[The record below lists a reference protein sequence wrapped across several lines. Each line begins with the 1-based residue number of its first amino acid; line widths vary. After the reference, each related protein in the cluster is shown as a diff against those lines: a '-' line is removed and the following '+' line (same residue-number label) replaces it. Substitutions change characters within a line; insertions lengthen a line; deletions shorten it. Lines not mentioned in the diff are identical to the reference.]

1 MRTIEIRTTQNVS
14 IEYELASLRERA
26 FAILI
31 DLLVIMAFIFFVSF
45 FVLLF
50 LPAVLDGVSSEL
62 VLVILYLVSPVTG
75 FILYQ
80 FFSEWLANG
89 QSWGKKAM
97 SIQVVRLDG
106 KQPEV
111 TDYLLRALFHLVDTL
126 LSSGILAAIVISS
139 SAKAQRLGD
148 LSANTTVIRRRS
160 TQRYRLSDILRIESV
175 EKYQPQYP
183 EVRQLSEQ
191 DMLTVKNVLIRYQK
205 YRNPAH
211 GAAVRATAQRL
222 AQVLQIAP
230 PDDNPMDFLKTL
242 LRDYIVLTR

>member
-1 MRTIEIRTTQNVS
+1 MRTIEIRTAQNVS
-14 IEYELASLRERA
+14 IEYELASLRDRA

-31 DLLVIMAFIFFVSF
+31 DSLIIMAFIFFVLF
-45 FVLLF
+45 FIILLLPSVLGG
-50 LPAVLDGVSSEL
+50 ANGEL

-89 QSWGKKAM
+89 QSWGKKAVG
-97 SIQVVRLDG
+97 IQVVRLDG
-106 KQPEV
+106 KQPEA

-160 TQRYRLSDILRIESV
+160 TQRYRLSDILRIESA
-175 EKYQPQYP
+175 EQYQPRYP

-191 DMLTVKNVLIRYQK
+191 DMLTVKNVLIRFQK
-205 YRNPAH
+205 YRNSAH
-211 GAAVRATAQRL
+211 WAAVHATAQRI
-222 AQVLQIAP
+222 AQVLQVAP
-230 PDDNPMDFLKTL
+230 PDGNPIEFLKTL

>member
-1 MRTIEIRTTQNVS
+1 MRTIEIRTAQNVS
-14 IEYELASLRERA
+14 IEYELASLRDRA

-31 DLLVIMAFIFFVSF
+31 DLLVIMAFVF

-50 LPAVLDGVSSEL
+50 ILLFVPAVFSGANGEL
-62 VLVILYLVSPVTG
+62 LMVILYLISPVTG

-97 SIQVVRLDG
+97 GIQVVRLDG
-106 KQPEV
+106 KQPEI
-111 TDYLLRALFHLVDTL
+111 TDYLLRALFHLVDTI
-126 LSSGILAAIVISS
+126 LSSGILAALVIGS

-160 TQRYRLSDILRIESV
+160 TQQYRLNDILRIDST

-191 DMLTVKNVLIRYQK
+191 DMLIVKNVLIRYQK

-211 GAAVRATAQRL
+211 GAAVQATAQHL

-230 PDDNPMDFLKTL
+230 PTGNPIDFLKTL